1 MFLSTLFFALAN
13 IFVKQVSTIPVMEVL
28 FFRCTIA
35 TLMCVVAIRR
45 QGADWKGSNHWI
57 LLLRGL
63 FGTSAIYLFFT
74 TLQHIPLASAMTIQ
88 YLSPIFTSVIAIF
101 LLREPVRAMQWF
113 FYAIAFGG
121 VLLIERFDTRVSI
134 AYAVTGISA
143 AFCSGMAYNLV
154 RSMRGSEHPLTIV
167 LHFQLVGAVVGTI
180 GILFEWQTP
189 QGWDWLYLVLIG
201 IFSQVGQIFLT
212 NALQREPVAGVAIVI
227 YTGLVYGLLV
237 GAFVFGEEQ
246 TAVTMSGMLLVV
258 FGVLLSVFYSRR
270 MKDLEKIEATAA

>member
-1 MFLSTLFFALAN
+1 
-13 IFVKQVSTIPVMEVL
+13 
-28 FFRCTIA
+28 
-35 TLMCVVAIRR
+35 
-45 QGADWKGSNHWI
+45 
-57 LLLRGL
+57 
-63 FGTSAIYLFFT
+63 
-74 TLQHIPLASAMTIQ
+74 MTIQ
-88 YLSPIFTSVIAIF
+88 YLSPIFTSVLAIF

-121 VLLIERFDTRVSI
+121 VLLIERFDTRVSLG
-134 AYAVTGISA
+134 YALVGISA

-189 QGWDWLYLVLIG
+189 QGWDWAYLVLIG
-201 IFSQVGQIFLT
+201 VFSQLGQIFLT

-227 YTGLVYGLLV
+227 YTGLIYGLLV
-237 GAFVFGEEQ
+237 GAFAFGEEQ

-258 FGVLLSVFYSRR
+258 FGVLLSVFYTRR
-270 MKDLEKIEATAA
+270 MRDLEKIEATAG

>member
-74 TLQHIPLASAMTIQ
+74 TLQHITLASAMTIQ

-180 GILFEWQTP
+180 GILFEW
-189 QGWDWLYLVLIG
+189 DRS
-201 IFSQVGQIFLT
+201 F
-212 NALQREPVAGVAIVI
+212 
-227 YTGLVYGLLV
+227 
-237 GAFVFGEEQ
+237 
-246 TAVTMSGMLLVV
+246 
-258 FGVLLSVFYSRR
+258 
-270 MKDLEKIEATAA
+270 

>member
-28 FFRCTIA
+28 FFLCTIA